1 MWWTHTNTDH
11 TETGEIRKMSE
22 LTPGKKRFV
31 KRKFG
36 EEKPTVWI
44 GKGGASPEIMKEI
57 EKQLAKNKYV
67 KCKILK
73 TALTEQ
79 ETKQITS
86 AIAEQTRAVLV
97 EVRGHTFILYK
108 ARDK

>member
-1 MWWTHTNTDH
+1 MWWAHTNTDH
-11 TETGEIRKMSE
+11 METGEITKMSE

-86 AIAEQTRAVLV
+86 SIAEQTRAVLV

>member
-1 MWWTHTNTDH
+1 MRRKNKDTYKGKTREVKNM
-11 TETGEIRKMSE
+11 GEM
-22 LTPGKKRFV
+22 TPGKKRFI

-36 EEKPTVWI
+36 EEKPTIWV
-44 GKGGASPEIMKEI
+44 GKSGASPELIKEI
-57 EKQLAKNKYV
+57 NKQLAKNKYV

-86 AIAEQTRAVLV
+86 AAANETGATLV
-97 EVRGHTFILYK
+97 EVRGHSFILYK
-108 ARDK
+108 ASKK

>member
-1 MWWTHTNTDH
+1 
-11 TETGEIRKMSE
+11 MSE
-22 LTPGKKRFV
+22 MTPGKKRFI

-44 GKGGASPEIMKEI
+44 GKSGASPELIKEI
-57 EKQLAKNKYV
+57 CKQLTQNKYA

-73 TALTEQ
+73 SALTEQ
-79 ETKQITS
+79 ETKQITTT
-86 AIAEQTRAVLV
+86 IAEQTGATLV

-108 ARDK
+108 PRDK

>member
-1 MWWTHTNTDH
+1 M
-11 TETGEIRKMSE
+11 
-22 LTPGKKRFV
+22 TPGKRRFV

-44 GKGGASPEIMKEI
+44 GKGGASPEIVSEI
-57 EKQLAKNKYV
+57 EKQLARNKYV

-79 ETKQITS
+79 ETKQITRTIVEQS
-86 AIAEQTRAVLV
+86 NAILV